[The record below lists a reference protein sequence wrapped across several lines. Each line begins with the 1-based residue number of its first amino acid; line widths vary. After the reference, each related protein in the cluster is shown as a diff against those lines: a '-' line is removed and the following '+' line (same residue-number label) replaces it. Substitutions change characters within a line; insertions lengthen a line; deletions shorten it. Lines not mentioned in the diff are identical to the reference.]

1 LIFVAYLAG
10 SLASP
15 FAGRLAD
22 RFGRPHVLCVT
33 AVITLAGLALLATGS
48 VAAVI
53 VGLII
58 TTGGFFAAHAVASG
72 WVSARSATLGVQ
84 GPAVYVFCYYLGS
97 SLGGTVGGLVYSAAG
112 WPGVTD
118 YAGAFLVAVLILA
131 ILLRRLRPAAP
142 MAATP

>member
-1 LIFVAYLAG
+1 
-10 SLASP
+10 
-15 FAGRLAD
+15 
-22 RFGRPHVLCVT
+22 VT

-97 SLGGTVGGLVYSAAG
+97 SVGGTVGGLVYSAAG

-118 YAGAFLVAVLILA
+118 YTGAFLVAVLILA
-131 ILLRRLRPAAP
+131 ILLRGLRPAAP